1 MAVRLA
7 SFASALAAAAVAL
20 LLTVATAVAAVDD
33 IKAIQAKGV
42 LVVGVKADY
51 RPWGFIDPSGAIVG
65 MEIDMAREIADKL
78 GVRLEMV
85 PVTTAN
91 RIEFLRQG
99 RIDLILATMSD
110 TPARRQASTVIDPPY
125 YAGGTNILAR
135 KSLNFQRW
143 QELRGRRVCALQG
156 AYYNRPVAENW
167 GAIIVAFPGV
177 PEAMIDL
184 LAGNCDAFVQD
195 SSLIASTLV
204 SDPVKWADYEMPMET
219 FGEQAWVMAVS
230 AANREG
236 SFARFLTHLS
246 QDWHRSGHLIALE
259 KKWGIPPSPFLKS
272 MHDKL

>member
-1 MAVRLA
+1 MLSKIAA
-7 SFASALAAAAVAL
+7 SLLLLLLTITAAVAG
-20 LLTVATAVAAVDD
+20 VDD

-51 RPWGFIDPSGAIVG
+51 RPWGFIDPSGEFVG
-65 MEIDMAREIADKL
+65 MEIDMAKEIAKRL

-110 TPARRQASTVIDPPY
+110 TPARRQATAVIDPPY

-135 KSLNFQRW
+135 KSMNFHRW
-143 QELRGRRVCALQG
+143 QDLRGRRICGLQG

-167 GAIIVAFPGV
+167 GAVIVAFPGV
-177 PEAMIDL
+177 PEAYIDL

-204 SDPVKWADYEMPMET
+204 SDSAKWADFEMPMET

-230 AANREG
+230 AANRDG
-236 SFARFLTHLS
+236 TFATFLSRLS
-246 QDWHRSGHLIALE
+246 VEWHRTGHLIELE
-259 KKWGIPPSPFLKS
+259 KVWGIPPSPFLKM
-272 MHDKL
+272 MHEKL